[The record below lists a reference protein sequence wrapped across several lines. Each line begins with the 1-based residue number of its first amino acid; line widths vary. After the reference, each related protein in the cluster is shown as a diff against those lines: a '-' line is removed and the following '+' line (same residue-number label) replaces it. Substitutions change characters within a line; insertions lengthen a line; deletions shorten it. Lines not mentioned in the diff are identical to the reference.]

1 MVEKVQLTREQRVAH
16 VRGMMNRGEWRG
28 RLSLVDLAERWDLTE
43 SAMRGISAEASKQ
56 LRLLNDDET
65 LETLRAER
73 ERWIAT
79 CERVIAEAFARKRH
93 MVVAGVLEEVASP
106 DLKTV
111 QATLEMLARAKGIV
125 LAPTTADLTT
135 RYVSVLL
142 ESLPGPLAEQVRAE
156 LQGQRAQDTVRIV
169 LQRADGGITFT
180 DGSANDSKSCA
191 LASGVVYCRAAPTA
205 ADTTPLMVRM
215 RGAAGLAFTAVEG
228 SLHAA
233 CALNTDGRIMC
244 WGGNAHYLFARGGT
258 VVADTGPIA
267 VRTTRRFSAFSH
279 GGHAQT
285 CGVDRTDS
293 GVYCWGHNDA
303 YQLGRGFR
311 SGEDS
316 SVSPVGGNLRGS
328 MVSTVNFS
336 TCLLDLSGAAF
347 CSGFLNVNRRTLGID
362 ETTLPAEIPLPVI
375 GGLTFKSLSAA
386 DNGVCGISSTDDA
399 YCWGQNGSGQLGI
412 GTTSSPPTGPQRVL
426 GGLKFGLLTTVY
438 RSSTCGITLD
448 GDLYCWGGFVPF
460 SISSRLG
467 ERALRPHHLIKGIKF
482 KSLTRNVSAAICGL
496 TTDGRVYCWN

>member
-1 MVEKVQLTREQRVAH
+1 MTRVLRSRAAFTAAGFCAALWSCGEGPAAPIAH
-16 VRGMMNRGEWRG
+16 VTAVTLQSPNDSLFLG
-28 RLSLVDLAERWDLTE
+28 RTMRLTAAATGDSTIGTSPRFIWTSSDTNVVVVDTLGTALGVGVG
-43 SAMRGISAEASKQ
+43 SAI
-56 LRLLNDDET
+56 
-65 LETLRAER
+65 
-73 ERWIAT
+73 
-79 CERVIAEAFARKRH
+79 
-93 MVVAGVLEEVASP
+93 
-106 DLKTV
+106 
-111 QATLEMLARAKGIV
+111 
-125 LAPTTADLTT
+125 
-135 RYVSVLL
+135 
-142 ESLPGPLAEQVRAE
+142 VRAE